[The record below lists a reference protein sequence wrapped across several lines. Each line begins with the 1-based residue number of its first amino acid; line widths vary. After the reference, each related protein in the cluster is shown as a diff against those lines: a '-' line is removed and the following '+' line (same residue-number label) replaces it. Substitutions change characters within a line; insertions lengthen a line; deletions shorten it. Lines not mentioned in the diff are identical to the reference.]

1 MSSFTKITIDP
12 SPKPV
17 ELITIVA
24 TQRDV
29 TSDNQTLIYVYNTL
43 DKKAAW
49 KWLKDDIKQECTDHR
64 WKNIK
69 VCLKD
74 IEEGKY
80 FRSPDD
86 DPDHEYVWKVN
97 IKTVMV

>member
-1 MSSFTKITIDP
+1 MQQ
-12 SPKPV
+12 
-17 ELITIVA
+17 ELFTIVA

-29 TSDNQTLIYVYNTL
+29 TSDNQTTICVYNTFN
-43 DKKAAW
+43 KKDAW
-49 KWLKDDIKQECTDHR
+49 NWLKTDIKQECTYHG

-97 IKTVMV
+97 IKTVIV

>member
-1 MSSFTKITIDP
+1 MQL
-12 SPKPV
+12 

-29 TSDNQTLIYVYNTL
+29 TSDNQTSIYVYNTF
-43 DKKAAW
+43 DKKDAW
-49 KWLKDDIKQECTDHR
+49 KWLKDDIKQECTDHC
-64 WKNIK
+64 WKNIN
-69 VCLKD
+69 VRLKD

>member
-1 MSSFTKITIDP
+1 MVSNGTHFFQ
-12 SPKPV
+12 
-17 ELITIVA
+17 LFIVYFYF
-24 TQRDV
+24 V
-29 TSDNQTLIYVYNTL
+29 
-43 DKKAAW
+43 K
-49 KWLKDDIKQECTDHR
+49 R

-97 IKTVMV
+97 IKTVVV

>member
-1 MSSFTKITIDP
+1 MQL
-12 SPKPV
+12 
-17 ELITIVA
+17 ELFTIVA
-24 TQRDV
+24 TQRDI
-29 TSDNQTLIYVYNTL
+29 TSDDKTSICVYNTF
-43 DKKAAW
+43 DKKQAW
-49 KWLKDDIKQECTDHR
+49 KYLKEDVKQECSDHG